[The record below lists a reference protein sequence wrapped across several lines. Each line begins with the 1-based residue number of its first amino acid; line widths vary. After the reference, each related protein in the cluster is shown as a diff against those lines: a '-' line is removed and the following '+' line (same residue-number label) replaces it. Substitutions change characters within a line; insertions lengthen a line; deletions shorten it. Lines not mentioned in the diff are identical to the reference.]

1 MSLAETALLATAIRP
16 SSSSTPAA
24 KPTGIVESI
33 AQRPIQWLVVAGA
46 VIYFGGKFIKNVIP
60 TGDNIRKGEAETTTS
75 TDNPWSATTFLAQ
88 KIPVGTNLMT
98 AAGAMQQAKKIY
110 DSLNT
115 YFSDDAD
122 IAVGVFAALPSKVQV
137 ALVVKSFEATYKR
150 NILEYLKS
158 GKKTF
163 DFGTGGISDALYNRI
178 IENVK
183 RKPKF

>member
-1 MSLAETALLATAIRP
+1 MSLATTAILASAIRP
-16 SSSSTPAA
+16 KSDRTPAT
-24 KPTGIVESI
+24 KTTSITESI
-33 AQRPIQWLVVAGA
+33 AQRPIQWLIVAGA
-46 VIYFGGKFIKNVIP
+46 VVYFGGKFIKNVIP
-60 TGDNIRKGEAETTTS
+60 TGE
-75 TDNPWSATTFLAQ
+75 Q
-88 KIPVGTNLMT
+88 KIPIGTNLIT
-98 AAGAMQQAKKIY
+98 SAGAFQQAKKVY
-110 DSLNT
+110 DALNT

-122 IAVGVFAALPSKVQV
+122 IVVGVFAALPSKVQV
-137 ALVVKSFEATYKR
+137 ALVVKSFEAYYKR